1 MERDFLEEMLAAGM
15 SLEQIAVVVGKDA
28 STVGYWVK
36 KHRLTA
42 VHRDRHAPKGG
53 LSKSALEADVARG
66 MSIRGI
72 GLAHG
77 VSEGTVK
84 HWLRRYG
91 LQTSQAARMQ
101 ASEVAHRTQ
110 NEVFEIECA
119 HHGLTAHI
127 LEGRGCFRCTK
138 CRSESVARRRRKVK
152 AMLVEEAG
160 VACRRCG
167 FAEHPA
173 ALHFHH
179 PDPAT
184 KEFSLS
190 TAGFTRS
197 IERARAEARKCVLL
211 CSNCH
216 ALVEAGVASV

>member
-1 MERDFLEEMLAAGM
+1 MEKAHLERMLASGM
-15 SLEQIAVVVGKDA
+15 SLPQIAIVVDKDP

-36 KHRLTA
+36 KHGLA
-42 VHRDRHAPKGG
+42 AAHRARHAPKGG
-53 LSKSALEADVARG
+53 MSKSALESDIARG

-84 HWLRRYG
+84 HWLRKYG
-91 LQTSQAARMQ
+91 LQTSRAARMQ
-101 ASEVAHRTQ
+101 ESEVAHRTQ
-110 NEVFEIECA
+110 KEVLEMRCPR
-119 HHGLTAHI
+119 HGSAPHI

-138 CRSESVARRRRKVK
+138 CRSESVAKRRRRVK
-152 AMLVEEAG
+152 AILVEEAG
-160 VACRRCG
+160 GACRRCG

-179 PDPAT
+179 TDPAT

-190 TAGFTRS
+190 RAGFTRS
-197 IERARAEARKCVLL
+197 IARARAEARKCVLL

>member
-1 MERDFLEEMLAAGM
+1 MLTAGM
-15 SLEQIAVVVGKDA
+15 SLEQIGLVANKDP

-42 VHRDRHAPKGG
+42 AHKARHAPKGG
-53 LSKSALEADVARG
+53 LSREVLEADIARG

-84 HWLRRYG
+84 HWMRKYG
-91 LQTSQAARMQ
+91 LQTARAARMQ
-101 ASEVAHRTQ
+101 QSEVAHRTQ
-110 NEVFEIECA
+110 KEVVTMRCLR
-119 HHGLTAHI
+119 HGTAPHI
-127 LEGRGCFRCTK
+127 LEGRGSFRCTK
-138 CRSESVARRRRKVK
+138 CRSEAVAKRRRRVK
-152 AMLVEEAG
+152 AILVEEAG
-160 VACRRCG
+160 GACARCG

-173 ALHFHH
+173 ALEFHH
-179 PDPAT
+179 VDPMT
-184 KEFSLS
+184 KKFALAR
-190 TAGFTRS
+190 AGVTRS
-197 IERARAEARKCVLL
+197 LDKARAEARKCVLL

>member
-1 MERDFLEEMLAAGM
+1 M
-15 SLEQIAVVVGKDA
+15 SLEQIALVVDRDP

-36 KHRLTA
+36 KHGLTA
-42 VHRDRHAPKGG
+42 VHRARHAPKGG
-53 LSKSALEADVARG
+53 LAESVLKTDIARG

-91 LQTSQAARMQ
+91 LQTNRAARMQ

-110 NEVFEIECA
+110 KEVFAMPCP
-119 HHGLTAHI
+119 HHGTTPHI

-138 CRSESVARRRRKVK
+138 CRSEAVAKRRRRVK
-152 AMLVEEAG
+152 AILVEEAG
-160 VACRRCG
+160 GACRRCG

-179 PDPAT
+179 VDPAT

-190 TAGFTRS
+190 TAGVTRS
-197 IERARAEARKCVLL
+197 IARARAEARKCVLL